1 MCDQE
6 DEDKEKI
13 QTKTR
18 KLKRTSKPCRN
29 MLGTLVKLHYMN

>member
-6 DEDKEKI
+6 DEDKKRI

-18 KLKRTSKPCRN
+18 KLKRAVIKLAQTR
-29 MLGTLVKLHYMN
+29 LGH